1 MPDYP
6 LVSCLTPTA
15 DRRTF
20 WPRCLRL
27 FLYQDYPNLQWVIID
42 NGKDSIKDLLPPD
55 SRIKYIRVQGMK
67 LTHGKLMNLAMD
79 HSDGKISIVIDD
91 DDWFSPSRISRQ
103 VTPLLTDSRFDVSG
117 PGSIYYYI
125 HGTRKAFLYKNF
137 TSMKWVAA
145 LAFRPSLWGAGICGR
160 FNDKLNGADTDF
172 IGKVPSERVCVMDD
186 LGLMVSSI
194 HSTNAAFKRPTPP
207 SFTEVPW
214 ATIEGVTK
222 GTL

>member
-1 MPDYP
+1 M

-15 DRRTF
+15 NRRAF

-27 FLYQDYPNLQWVIID
+27 WLAQDYPELEWVVVD
-42 NGKDSIKDLLPPD
+42 NGTDSIKDLLPPD
-55 SRIKYIRVQGMK
+55 PRIKYFGVKGRK
-67 LTHGKLMNLAMD
+67 LLHGSLMNLAME
-79 HSDGKISIVIDD
+79 HCTGKIAIVWDD
-91 DDWFSPSRISRQ
+91 DDFYSPGRISRQ

-145 LAFRPSLWGAGICGR
+145 LAFRSSLWGAGICGR

-172 IGKVPSERVCVMDD
+172 ISKVTPSDRVCVMDD
-186 LGLMVSSI
+186 LSLMVSSI

-207 SFTEVPW
+207 SFMEVPW
-214 ATIEGVTK
+214 ATIEGITK